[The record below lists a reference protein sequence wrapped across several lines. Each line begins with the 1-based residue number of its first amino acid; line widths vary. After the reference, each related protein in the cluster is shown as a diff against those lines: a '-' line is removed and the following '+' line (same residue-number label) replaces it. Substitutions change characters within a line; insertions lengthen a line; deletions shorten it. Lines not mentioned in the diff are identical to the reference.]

1 MSYHYITS
9 VTAIDLAHTYKTQ
22 MEHEQQ
28 INNKISNL
36 HENPDLRIRQLIH
49 ITDSNNLAKQAYL
62 KALAKIEHENAMIM
76 EEMKRMTGMPNSSP
90 LPSLPLRYNNNNNE
104 QIEYERDNDS
114 EQESGFYED
123 E

>member
-1 MSYHYITS
+1 M
-9 VTAIDLAHTYKTQ
+9 TAIDLAHTYKTQ

-62 KALAKIEHENAMIM
+62 KALAKIELENAMIM
-76 EEMKRMTGMPNSSP
+76 EEM
-90 LPSLPLRYNNNNNE
+90 
-104 QIEYERDNDS
+104 
-114 EQESGFYED
+114 
-123 E
+123 